1 MKSRQNPSK
10 GSLSKS
16 LSFPVP
22 IGDDAGLKN
31 YLRQIKDYPL
41 LEAAEEQ
48 RLAWRWVNERDV
60 DAAHALVTSH
70 LRLAAKIAGNYRG
83 YGLPADELISEANI
97 GLMQAVERFDPARGF
112 RLATYAMWWIR
123 AAIQEYVLQ
132 SWSLVRL
139 GTTANQK
146 KLFFNLRRLKGQIQ
160 AYAEGDLSDE
170 AVRQIAERLRVSP
183 AEVIS
188 MNRRLAGPDRSLNA
202 PVHDEG
208 ESELQDWLVDDS
220 DSQETLLAQSQEREQ
235 HRRLL
240 AAALARL
247 SSREQDIV
255 RERRLRESPLTLSQ
269 LAGRHNISR
278 ERVRQLEVSAVE
290 KLKQSMA
297 SSGGALEMMAV
308 SAQNGYSTGQHAEND
323 AALRLSIRLAE
334 QQR

>member
-1 MKSRQNPSK
+1 MR
-10 GSLSKS
+10 SLSKS

-22 IGDDAGLKN
+22 MGDDGGLKN
-31 YLRQIKDYPL
+31 YLRQIRDYPL

-60 DAAHALVTSH
+60 DAAHTLVTSH

-139 GTTANQK
+139 GTTAHQK

-240 AAALARL
+240 AVALARL

-255 RERRLRESPLTLSQ
+255 RERRLRETPLTLSE

-290 KLKQSMA
+290 KLKQSML
-297 SSGGALEMMAV
+297 SGGAAVETMALI
-308 SAQNGYSTGQHAEND
+308 AQNSYSAGQHAEKD
-323 AALRLSIRLAE
+323 VALRLSTRLAE

>member
-1 MKSRQNPSK
+1 MIDTTLIGRAK
-10 GSLSKS
+10 GAGSVTDRRGGSMRSLRKS
-16 LSFPVP
+16 LSFAVP
-22 IGDDAGLKN
+22 LGDDAGLKS
-31 YLRQIKDYPL
+31 YLRQIRDYPL
-41 LEAAEEQ
+41 LDAAEEQ
-48 RLAWRWVNERDV
+48 RLAWRWVKEHDV
-60 DAAHALVTSH
+60 DAAHTLVTSH

-83 YGLPADELISEANI
+83 YGLPADEMISEANV

-160 AYAEGDLSDE
+160 AYDDGDLSEE
-170 AVRQIAERLRVSP
+170 AVRQIAERLRVSA

-202 PVHDEG
+202 PVHDDG
-208 ESELQDWLVDDS
+208 ESEMQDWLVDDS
-220 DSQETLLAQSQEREQ
+220 ESQEIQLAQSQEREQ

-255 RERRLRESPLTLSQ
+255 RERRLRETPLTLSE
-269 LAGRHNISR
+269 LADRHNISR
-278 ERVRQLEVSAVE
+278 ERVRQLEVSALE
-290 KLKQSMA
+290 KLKQSMV
-297 SSGGALEMMAV
+297 SGGAALETMA
-308 SAQNGYSTGQHAEND
+308 SAARNSYRAPRH
-323 AALRLSIRLAE
+323 
-334 QQR
+334 

>member
-1 MKSRQNPSK
+1 MR
-10 GSLSKS
+10 SLSKS
-16 LSFPVP
+16 LSFAVP
-22 IGDDAGLKN
+22 LGDDAGLKS
-31 YLRQIKDYPL
+31 YLRQIRDYPL
-41 LEAAEEQ
+41 LDPAEEQ
-48 RLAWRWVNERDV
+48 RLAWRWVNDHDV

-83 YGLPADELISEANI
+83 YGLPADELISEANV

-170 AVRQIAERLRVSP
+170 AVRQIAERLRVSA
-183 AEVIS
+183 AEVVS

-202 PVHDEG
+202 PVHDDG
-208 ESELQDWLVDDS
+208 ESEAQDWLVDDS
-220 DSQETLLAQSQEREQ
+220 ESQESQLARDQEREQ

-240 AAALARL
+240 AAALSRL

-255 RERRLRESPLTLSQ
+255 RERRLREAPLTLSE
-269 LAGRHNISR
+269 LADRHNISR

-290 KLKQSMA
+290 KLKQSIVC
-297 SSGGALEMMAV
+297 GGAALETMALAARDSYRAARQSESRSGRHL
-308 SAQNGYSTGQHAEND
+308 SARQS
-323 AALRLSIRLAE
+323 
-334 QQR
+334 QR